1 MLAISSV
8 VCLVIVM
15 STDDGLSERLS
26 PEARA
31 VAFLI
36 LEVPRWSREN
46 RCFSCHNNGDAARA
60 LYQASRAGYRVPES
74 ALTDTTDWLSRPV
87 DWEHNGGSGPQSDK
101 RLARVVFT
109 NTLDTAVETGWVRD
123 RSVLSSAAARLVLDQ
138 DSRGTWTLEGD
149 DEIGS
154 PATYGRKLAT
164 FWARQCLVS
173 ADPDRFQT
181 AIARADSW
189 LTSQEILTVADASV
203 CLMISGSIQP
213 PTNNDRQKRSLE
225 LLEKGQSEDG
235 GWGPRTRSPPEPF
248 DTALVLLGLAKCE
261 PSPNVLAMIVRGRA
275 YLIAQQQTDGSWI
288 ETTRPPGNVSY
299 AQRISTTGWAAQ
311 ALLATRKRSPGSS
324 DDPKR

>member
-1 MLAISSV
+1 MLANWSI
-8 VCLVIVM
+8 VCLAIVM
-15 STDDGLSERLS
+15 STDDALDERSS

-31 VAFLI
+31 VTFLI
-36 LEVPRWSREN
+36 REVPRWSREN

-60 LYQASRAGYRVPES
+60 LYQASRAGYGVPES
-74 ALTDTTDWLSRPV
+74 ALADTTDWLSRPA

-123 RSVLSSAAARLVLDQ
+123 RSVLSIAAARLVLDQ
-138 DSRGTWTLEGD
+138 DSRGTWTIEGD
-149 DEIGS
+149 EEIGS

-164 FWARQCLVS
+164 FWARQCLRS
-173 ADPDRFQT
+173 ADPDRFRA

-213 PTNNDRQKRSLE
+213 PAENDRQKRSLE
-225 LLEKGQSEDG
+225 LLEKGQSADG
-235 GWGPRTRSPPEPF
+235 GWGPRTQSPPEPF

-261 PSPNVLAMIVRGRA
+261 PSPNVLTMIVRGRA
-275 YLIAQQQTDGSWI
+275 FLIAQQQTDGSWI

-299 AQRISTTGWAAQ
+299 AQRISTTGWSAQ
-311 ALLATRKRSPGSS
+311 ALLATLKHSPGRR